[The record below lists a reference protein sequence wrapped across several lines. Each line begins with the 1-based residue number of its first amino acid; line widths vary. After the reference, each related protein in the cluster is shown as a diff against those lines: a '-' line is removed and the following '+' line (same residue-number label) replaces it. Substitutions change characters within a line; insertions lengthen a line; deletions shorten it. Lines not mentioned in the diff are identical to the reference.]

1 METKQILD
9 LKLPMAMLGTWS
21 WGTGI
26 VGGNTI
32 FGNHL
37 HEDDLRP
44 VFDKAIEN
52 GLYAFDTAPVYGG
65 GDAETILGTFI
76 KEQDQIILST
86 KFMPFWLQP
95 KSTMKKSLMHS
106 LDRLQVDHIDI
117 FWVHVPRNVKK
128 WTTQLIPLMKAG
140 KFKYAGVSN
149 HNMEEIL
156 EAKRILEE
164 AGLQLAAV
172 QNHFSL
178 LYQACNDNGILKWC
192 HDHGV
197 TFFSYMVLEQG
208 ALTSRYNKDNPFPKN
223 TRRSKAFPI
232 KTLTKIEPLLSLLK
246 EIACKYGVD
255 VAEIATAY
263 AINKG
268 TTPIIGVTKTHHI
281 DSIVKASKIILL
293 NEEITALESMAKMI
307 HISKKGFW
315 EKNM

>member
-9 LKLPMAMLGTWS
+9 LNMPMVMLGTWS
-21 WGTGI
+21 WGTGL

-37 HEDDLRP
+37 HEEDLRP
-44 VFDKAIEN
+44 VFDKAIEQ

-65 GDAETILGTFI
+65 GDAESILGSLI
-76 KEQDQIILST
+76 KGKDNIILST

-95 KSTMKKSLMHS
+95 KITMKKSLTGS
-106 LDRLQVDHIDI
+106 LQRLGVNHVAI

-128 WTTQLIPLMKAG
+128 WTTELIPLMKAG

-149 HNMEEIL
+149 HNMQEIL
-156 EAKRILEE
+156 EAKRILED

-178 LYQACNDNGILKWC
+178 LYQACNENGILKWC
-192 HDHGV
+192 QEQGV

-208 ALTSRYNKDNPFPKN
+208 ALTSRYNKEHPFPKN
-223 TRRSKAFPI
+223 TRRAKAFPV
-232 KTLTKIEPLLSLLK
+232 KTLIKIEPLINMLK
-246 EIACKYGVD
+246 ELAHKYGVD
-255 VAEIATAY
+255 VADIATAY
-263 AINKG
+263 AMNKG
-268 TTPIIGVTKTHHI
+268 TVPIIGVTKTHHI
-281 DSIVKASKIILL
+281 DSIIRASKIVLL
-293 NEEITALESMAKMI
+293 DEEITLLESIAKMVR
-307 HISKKGFW
+307 ISQKGFW